1 MSSMSKRVALGVLT
15 LAGLVVAGVGLWFTS
30 HLGPSGSGEFT
41 ARPSGERLVVL
52 EPRVLNRVDGPVTIT
67 AKAKDGAEVWI
78 GRAAPSD
85 ASALVASAA
94 RQSVTGVSLGDWA
107 LRTSTAGQG
116 TAPAL
121 GQADVWRQAVAGKGK
136 ATLTV
141 DQQDAPET
149 VVIGTASGKP
159 AELTSLEVTWQSR
172 AWAFEALVLVLLG
185 LVLAGAGAAGLWLL
199 RPRAAGAAADP
210 RQATPLRD
218 HTVALPARDAG
229 GREDTVGLPARDA
242 GGPEVTVALPAQDA
256 GGREDTV
263 ALPADAPT
271 SDKEE
276 RA

>member
-199 RPRAAGAAADP
+199 RPRAAGAAGAAADP
-210 RQATPLRD
+210 RQAAPLRD

-229 GREDTVGLPARDA
+229 GREDTV
-242 GGPEVTVALPAQDA
+242 ALPTQDA

>member
-52 EPRVLNRVDGPVTIT
+52 EPRVLNRVDSPVTIT

-85 ASALVASAA
+85 ASALVESAA

-107 LRTSTAGQG
+107 LRTSTVGQG

-121 GQADVWRQAVAGKGK
+121 GQADVWRQAVAGKGS

-149 VVIGTASGKP
+149 VVIGTASGEP
-159 AELTSLEVTWQSR
+159 ADLTSLEVTWQSR
-172 AWAFEALVLVLLG
+172 AWAFEALVLILLG
-185 LVLAGAGAAGLWLL
+185 VVLAAAGAAGLWRL
-199 RPRAAGAAADP
+199 RPRAAGAAAGP
-210 RQATPLRD
+210 RHAAPPRD
-218 HTVALPARDAG
+218 QTVALPARDAG
-229 GREDTVGLPARDA
+229 SRED
-242 GGPEVTVALPAQDA
+242 TVALPADR

-263 ALPADAPT
+263 ALPADRGGREDTVTLPTDTPT